1 MTKMTYRE
9 RHQVASLIAD
19 NRHIEADKSLLAK
32 YDSKHSL
39 LHRSLESAQG
49 STLSFDLTF
58 TLLDHVTVAEIQSN
72 RSEWK
77 KKSAKKGKAVKQ
89 EAPAVRKETAA
100 PSEEPKETAASEEQE
115 TTARQESSEDISGQ
129 QDGHEDTNAAETT
142 ESVQKK
148 S

>member
-1 MTKMTYRE
+1 MTYRE
-9 RHQVASLIAD
+9 RHQAASLIAD
-19 NRHIEADKSLLAK
+19 NRHIEADKALLAK

-72 RSEWK
+72 RSKWK
-77 KKSAKKGKAVKQ
+77 KKSAKKGKALKQ
-89 EAPAVRKETAA
+89 KAPAVRKETAA
-100 PSEEPKETAASEEQE
+100 P
-115 TTARQESSEDISGQ
+115 SEDISGQ
-129 QDGHEDTNAAETT
+129 QDGHEDTSAAENP